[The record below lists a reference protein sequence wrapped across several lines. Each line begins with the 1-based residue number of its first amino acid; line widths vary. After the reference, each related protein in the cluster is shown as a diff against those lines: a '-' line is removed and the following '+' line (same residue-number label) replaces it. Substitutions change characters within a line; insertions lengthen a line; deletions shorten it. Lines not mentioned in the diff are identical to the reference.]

1 MVLTRF
7 LPRDERF
14 FEYFREAATNA
25 TDVANALVDLLWNYE
40 DVERKVRKIRDLEHR
55 GDEIA
60 HRVFSA
66 LNRTFVTP
74 IDREDIQDLTSKLD
88 DFVDYIEEVTRR
100 LWLYRIEEPTEQ
112 ARLLARIIH
121 EQSVGISEAVGL
133 LEHPSQRQKMLR
145 YTVEINRLENE
156 GDDVL
161 DQTLAG
167 LYADAHDVPSLI
179 QCIRWGE
186 IYQLLEDAT
195 DRGEDVANA
204 LEGIVLKNA

>member
-1 MVLTRF
+1 MLTRF

-14 FEYFREAATNA
+14 FEYFRNQARNA
-25 TDVANALVDLLWNYE
+25 TDVAEALTDLIGNYE

-60 HRVFSA
+60 HNIFRA

-74 IDREDIQDLTSKLD
+74 LDREDIQDLTSKLD

-100 LWLYRIEEPTEQ
+100 LWLYHMEMPTEE
-112 ARLLARIIH
+112 ARLLSRILSDQAH
-121 EQSVGISEAVGL
+121 NISEAISL
-133 LEHPSQRQKMLR
+133 LENPRHREDTLR
-145 YTVEINRLENE
+145 FTVEINRLENE

-161 DQTLAG
+161 DRALAG
-167 LYADAHDVPSLI
+167 MYNGVTDIPSLI
-179 QCIRWGE
+179 TAMRWGE
-186 IYQLLEDAT
+186 IYGLLEDAT